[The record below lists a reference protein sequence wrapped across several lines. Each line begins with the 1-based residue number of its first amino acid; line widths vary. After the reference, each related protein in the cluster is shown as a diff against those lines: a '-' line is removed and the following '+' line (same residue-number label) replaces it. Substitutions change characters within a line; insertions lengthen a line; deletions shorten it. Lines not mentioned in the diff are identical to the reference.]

1 MDTVLNNMMAAR
13 LTNLFRTRVASF
25 LLARQAS
32 RLQALPAESA
42 DAGAETRRLYAFGS
56 SSCELFDYIFGTSPD
71 YRSHWAS
78 GWSAR
83 GFLKAENRNYV
94 LACLE
99 GARGDDVIFLQF
111 GNVDVQFNAAHR
123 MRLGNFLDPAGF
135 CAQAAEGILKM
146 VAELQARGFSR
157 VYCVYSGPPVPL
169 PGSYYRNKFRLP
181 AVPPRFQVQMFREIN
196 RLVSEQAPLVDLSDV
211 LADEHGVLKKQFRR
225 SFPDHHADYI
235 RIQKAVWERIRTIPG
250 MPARREEWRS
260 QLYPHRPRKIRHL
273 IEKGDRRPTDIA
285 AREALGP
292 DRRSSWRQGG
302 PGQISMT
309 GEAAGEKRT
318 G

>member
-1 MDTVLNNMMAAR
+1 METVLTNMIATR
-13 LTNLFRTRVASF
+13 LTTLFRSCLSSF
-25 LLARQAS
+25 LPVRQVNQIQV
-32 RLQALPAESA
+32 RPAASA
-42 DAGAETRRLYAFGS
+42 DAGAETKRLYAFGS

-83 GFLKAENRNYV
+83 GFLKAENRDYV

-99 GARGDDVIFLQF
+99 DARRDDVIFLQF

-135 CAQAAEGILKM
+135 CKQAAEGILKM
-146 VAELQARGFSR
+146 VAELRARGFSE
-157 VYCVYSGPPVPL
+157 VYCVYCGPPVPL
-169 PGSYYRNKFRLP
+169 PGNYYRKKFRLP
-181 AVPPRFQVQMFREIN
+181 GIPPRFQAQMFNEIN

-211 LADEHGVLKKQFRR
+211 LADEYGVLKKQFRR

-235 RIQKAVWERIRTIPG
+235 RIQETVWERIRIIPG

-260 QLYPHRPRKIRHL
+260 QLYPHRPRKIRKL
-273 IEKGDRRPTDIA
+273 MEKGDRRPTDIG

-292 DRRSSWRQGG
+292 DRRLLGG
-302 PGQISMT
+302 KAVRRKGRL
-309 GEAAGEKRT
+309 K
-318 G
+318 